1 MAGMRRQRP
10 SPPGVPKQRSG
21 ARRAPRPAPC
31 QGSALVVHP
40 LPVVRLGLVS
50 LLRAIGLARVGEAS
64 SVAEARAWLAR
75 HEFDVVLVAPELP
88 DGWGLDCIRHPGR
101 RGRRPA
107 WIVVGASS
115 AGPLIAEALQRGA
128 AGFVDVAS
136 GTDELAR
143 VVAAASRGQLAFTPG
158 QLAAAREAVGRHL
171 SARERELARL
181 LATGRS
187 NEEIGAALGLR
198 RRTIETYLSRLYERF
213 GVGSRIE
220 LLNRLRADGLLAAD
234 AGPVAV
240 VPRSASLPS
249 SQRPGA

>member
-1 MAGMRRQRP
+1 M
-10 SPPGVPKQRSG
+10 
-21 ARRAPRPAPC
+21 
-31 QGSALVVHP
+31 
-40 LPVVRLGLVS
+40 
-50 LLRAIGLARVGEAS
+50 
-64 SVAEARAWLAR
+64 
-75 HEFDVVLVAPELP
+75 
-88 DGWGLDCIRHPGR
+88 
-101 RGRRPA
+101 
-107 WIVVGASS
+107 
-115 AGPLIAEALQRGA
+115 
-128 AGFVDVAS
+128 
-136 GTDELAR
+136 
-143 VVAAASRGQLAFTPG
+143 AAASRGQLAFTPG